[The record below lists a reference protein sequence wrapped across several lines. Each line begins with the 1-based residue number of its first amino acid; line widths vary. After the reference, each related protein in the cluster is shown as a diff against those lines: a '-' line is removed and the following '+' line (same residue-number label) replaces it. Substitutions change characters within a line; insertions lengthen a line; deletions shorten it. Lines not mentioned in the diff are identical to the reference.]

1 MDETKAVNINHFHSN
16 LDHVRAEVARSKETY
31 IKEHFRKYDNP
42 DLPPVWK
49 TLEVVSF
56 GTLSKLFSN
65 FADNDVKND
74 VAADFRLP
82 QFLVLES
89 WLECLTAL
97 RNYIAHHARIWN
109 RRFPQKPEL
118 LRHPSYIW
126 IRDRHFQ
133 PFKLYP
139 ILCCIVYWLNAIDPT
154 NTFVADFKALL
165 LKYPIVNPVLM
176 GFPTSWGMK
185 RCGSKTSYNQE
196 RYPSR

>member
-16 LDHVRAEVARSKETY
+16 LDHVRAEVAR
-31 IKEHFRKYDNP
+31 
-42 DLPPVWK
+42 
-49 TLEVVSF
+49 
-56 GTLSKLFSN
+56 
-65 FADNDVKND
+65 
-74 VAADFRLP
+74 
-82 QFLVLES
+82 
-89 WLECLTAL
+89 
-97 RNYIAHHARIWN
+97 IWN

-118 LRHPSYIW
+118 LRRPSYIW

-176 GFPTSWGMK
+176 GFPTSWG
-185 RCGSKTSYNQE
+185 NEALWQ
-196 RYPSR
+196 